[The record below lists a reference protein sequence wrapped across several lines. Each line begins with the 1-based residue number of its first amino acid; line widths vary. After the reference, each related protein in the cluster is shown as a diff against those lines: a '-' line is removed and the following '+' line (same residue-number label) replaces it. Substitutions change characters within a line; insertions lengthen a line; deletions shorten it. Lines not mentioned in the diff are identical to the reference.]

1 MDWATFASLALKEG
15 LPVAVQ
21 IAQWWNTKTVPTD
34 AQWAELLAKGG
45 QMARQRMVLALVQ
58 GGIDPTSPQGQALLA
73 LT

>member
-58 GGIDPTSPQGQALLA
+58 GGIDPNSDQGKALLA